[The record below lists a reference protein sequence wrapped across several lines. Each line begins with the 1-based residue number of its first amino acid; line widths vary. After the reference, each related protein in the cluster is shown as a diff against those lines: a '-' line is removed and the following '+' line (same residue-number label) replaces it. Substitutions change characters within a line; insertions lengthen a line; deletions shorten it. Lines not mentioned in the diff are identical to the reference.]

1 MVGTSLYCKP
11 APHWQPSL
19 SPYRYLY
26 NSQHCKPQIPPQR
39 PSLFI
44 AHPLLPFPPLL
55 LLVSLYPSA
64 LIPIIYPNPLCNT
77 MSTSQILKRATSA
90 SMRSPVRRCK
100 LKTLHALLPIP
111 EPALI
116 ISTAFHDTD
125 RRPAILMPAM
135 SPFMTDGTITRWIKK
150 EGDAF
155 EVGEVLLQ
163 IVSVPSQVFT
173 ATTNNVCL
181 TGIRYRSG

>member
-1 MVGTSLYCKP
+1 
-11 APHWQPSL
+11 
-19 SPYRYLY
+19 
-26 NSQHCKPQIPPQR
+26 
-39 PSLFI
+39 
-44 AHPLLPFPPLL
+44 
-55 LLVSLYPSA
+55 
-64 LIPIIYPNPLCNT
+64 

-100 LKTLHALLPIP
+100 LKTLHALHPIP

-163 IVSVPSQVFT
+163 IVSAVTAHVFP
-173 ATTNNVCL
+173 ATTNVYL
-181 TGIRYRSG
+181 TGIRYRSR